1 MKRVLAMIEKG
12 KAEGA
17 TLRCGGNRIGN
28 KGCFVEPTVFTDVTD
43 QMTIAREEVC
53 SLASQTLPI
62 DLSLTLLLYECVY
75 V

>member
-53 SLASQTLPI
+53 H
-62 DLSLTLLLYECVY
+62 
-75 V
+75 